1 MRLRFSNA
9 VLLVAALGGPALAQS
24 PLPTPPSTVAT
35 PSVLVTLD
43 QEEKIRDVA
52 ADQRAAIPPVRD
64 FVLATG
70 VELPPSVD
78 IHPLPEDVGIPH
90 YQFAVVGR
98 DTVLVDPSTR
108 RIVKVIE

>member
-1 MRLRFSNA
+1 MRLCLSHV
-9 VLLVAALGGPALAQS
+9 VLVLAALGGPALAQT
-24 PLPTPPSTVAT
+24 PLPAPPSTVAT
-35 PSVLVTLD
+35 PSVSVTLD

-52 ADQRAAIPPVRD
+52 ADQRAATPPARD
-64 FVLATG
+64 FIVATG
-70 VELPPSVD
+70 VELPPSVE